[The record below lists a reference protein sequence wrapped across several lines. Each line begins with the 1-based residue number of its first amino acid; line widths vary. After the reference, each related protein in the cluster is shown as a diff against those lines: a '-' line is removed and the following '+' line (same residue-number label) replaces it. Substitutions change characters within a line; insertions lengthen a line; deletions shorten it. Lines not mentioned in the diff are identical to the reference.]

1 MRQIITVSLAATT
14 TLVAAFCSQTARAED
29 NAAALAK
36 ALPEASVPLHQGFVA
51 SEREGKPISGKY
63 ELEDGALQLSVYT
76 ARDGK
81 FIEVV
86 VDHKSGAIKKAETIT
101 DADDLKHAKDQN
113 EAMAVAKVSLSSATM
128 AAASANTGYIAVQ
141 AIPTIKN
148 GHPVAEIKLMKS
160 EATKEVEQ
168 KLD

>member
-1 MRQIITVSLAATT
+1 MRHILMVSLAATAI
-14 TLVAAFCSQTARAED
+14 LAAGLCFQTARAED
-29 NAAALAK
+29 DAAALAK
-36 ALPEASVPLHQGFVA
+36 ALTEASVPLHQGFTA

-76 ARDGK
+76 TKDGK
-81 FIEVV
+81 FIEVI

-101 DADDLKHAKDQN
+101 DANDLKHAKDQN
-113 EAMAVAKVSLSSATM
+113 EAMAVAKVSLSNATM

-141 AIPTIKN
+141 AIPTMKN
-148 GHPVAEIKLMKS
+148 GHPVADIKLMKG
-160 EATKEVEQ
+160 EATKQVEQ